1 MKMSGND
8 EKLSIEKQLTLKA
21 LEDEDSLTIPELVI
35 VIEFLRKEIT
45 KMYGIVDNLE
55 KLKQHLQIGKIRK
68 EKLIGVRK

>member
-55 KLKQHLQIGKIRK
+55 KLKQHLQIRKIRK